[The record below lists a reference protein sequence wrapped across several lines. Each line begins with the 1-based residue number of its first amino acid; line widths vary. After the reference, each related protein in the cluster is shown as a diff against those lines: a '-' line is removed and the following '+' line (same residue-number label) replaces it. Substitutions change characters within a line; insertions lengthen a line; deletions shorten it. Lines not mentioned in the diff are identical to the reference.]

1 MATDEIA
8 RLEGI
13 EVPDYQIEEQ
23 LQSIKKDV
31 AEGEEF
37 DETMIRG
44 KVETTLQRQMVFDFL
59 ADQAN
64 LTVEYVTE
72 EFDPELMQRLAKES
86 LEREKKML
94 EEAGVNVESIVDADI
109 LDDEAL
115 VK

>member
-23 LQSIKKDV
+23 LQNIKKDV

-44 KVETTLQRQMVFDFL
+44 KVETTLQRQMVLDFL
-59 ADQAN
+59 ADHAK
-64 LTVEYVTE
+64 LDVEYVTE
-72 EFDPELMQRLAKES
+72 EFDAALMQRLAQES

-94 EEAGVNVESIVDADI
+94 EEAGVNVEAIVDADI
-109 LDDEAL
+109 LAEDAM
-115 VK
+115 